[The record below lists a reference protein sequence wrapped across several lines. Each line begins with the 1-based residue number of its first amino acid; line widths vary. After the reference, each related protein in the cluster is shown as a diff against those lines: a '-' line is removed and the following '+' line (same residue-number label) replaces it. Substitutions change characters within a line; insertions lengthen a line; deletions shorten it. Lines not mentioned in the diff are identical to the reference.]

1 LRQTSD
7 FHMKQLSSNEKNAIK
22 VKHCDPGLYKHHS
35 KTKYTRQKES
45 DTVYRRNLA
54 DNFQCRFKH

>member
-1 LRQTSD
+1 
-7 FHMKQLSSNEKNAIK
+7 MKQLSSNEKNAIK
-22 VKHCDPGLYKHHS
+22 VKHCDLGPYKRHS
-35 KTKYTRQKES
+35 KTKYTQQKES